1 MQINFLY
8 IFFVLLHILYQ
19 MQVMIFREPDTPVIT
34 TREFF
39 GILTSISFKLCSF
52 APLILIYSIYYSIPQ
67 SFLTFTFSFL
77 IFLSLFFY
85 FFLYLYLSNFT
96 YLYICTTSATIVNI
110 IIMLLNIVSSFLVFS
125 ISILSSSFF
134 CSLSLSSSIFFFAS
148 SSSFSV
154 FSLSSL
160 KI

>member
-19 MQVMIFREPDTPVIT
+19 MQAMIYRDPDTPVIT

-77 IFLSLFFY
+77 IF
-85 FFLYLYLSNFT
+85 
-96 YLYICTTSATIVNI
+96 
-110 IIMLLNIVSSFLVFS
+110 
-125 ISILSSSFF
+125 
-134 CSLSLSSSIFFFAS
+134 
-148 SSSFSV
+148 
-154 FSLSSL
+154 FSLSFKFHILIYIYNKCNYSKYSNYAFKYSVFFFSFFYKYFVFFL
-160 KI
+160 FLFSFLIFFYLLFCKFFVFFSFFY